1 MDRNNKVSVINV
13 EEEASGQNN
22 IESNLA
28 AYEEKQKAIAEK
40 REEYSIGMVMDSY
53 ERLSLTYLWRPAGG
67 ILFAL
72 LVILSGLVILPQH
85 NVILE
90 PGYWW
95 ECLAIQCNLVWIN
108 TSAMFFMSTAN
119 IFINLEGVYTFKH
132 YLITW
137 VVSVIF
143 YSISWTL
150 TYAIWTPLLGFRYPI
165 PFVGVVN
172 AVLGLSSQVCATWFL
187 FPKAIM
193 TDSIKRRV
201 NFLIVTFFFVI
212 NVTLVYLA
220 LWWLFSNVSLDYQ
233 WSVVLILP
241 AVRESFGWFIGFL
254 GL

>member
-119 IFINLEGVYTFKH
+119 IFINLEGVYTYKH

-150 TYAIWTPLLGFRYPI
+150 TYAIWTPFWSPLSHPLCRFCQCRLRPVFSSLCYMVLVSQSNNDRFNQEKSKVPYCYLL
-165 PFVGVVN
+165 
-172 AVLGLSSQVCATWFL
+172 LCH
-187 FPKAIM
+187 
-193 TDSIKRRV
+193 
-201 NFLIVTFFFVI
+201 
-212 NVTLVYLA
+212 
-220 LWWLFSNVSLDYQ
+220 
-233 WSVVLILP
+233 
-241 AVRESFGWFIGFL
+241 
-254 GL
+254 